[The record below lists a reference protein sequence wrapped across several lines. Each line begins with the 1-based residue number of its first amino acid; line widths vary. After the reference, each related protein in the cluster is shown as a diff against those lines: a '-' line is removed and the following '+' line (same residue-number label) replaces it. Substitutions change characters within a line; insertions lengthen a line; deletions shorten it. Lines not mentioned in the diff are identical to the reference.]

1 MHALY
6 HITII
11 SYNQYDHIKKKMEF
25 YLYIHYEQIDMIN
38 YILHELNQQNYP
50 KQKCLQSPFLVKR
63 SLRS

>member
-1 MHALY
+1 
-6 HITII
+6 
-11 SYNQYDHIKKKMEF
+11 MEF